1 MNLGKRDHISG
12 KLEDS
17 TTQYLLSPGAATA
30 ETYKFKFS
38 TQEDLAGKPSRCR
51 LVTIILLV
59 LATLFL
65 PVAILLD
72 KAISR
77 VDWYFPWNSWLVY
90 VLIVNTTFLM
100 LFGAY
105 IVSSVA
111 YPYSNSIMVRNLT
124 VNTNRKVGL
133 EFSRCAT
140 RMTRM
145 IKDMMERQNSDRA
158 SSIME
163 GKDDELTYEDES
175 IAASGTFAYLSDKDI
190 YMRVA
195 QNLELIELYY
205 QVNRKIIE
213 EDPN

>member
-1 MNLGKRDHISG
+1 
-12 KLEDS
+12 
-17 TTQYLLSPGAATA
+17 
-30 ETYKFKFS
+30 
-38 TQEDLAGKPSRCR
+38 
-51 LVTIILLV
+51 
-59 LATLFL
+59 
-65 PVAILLD
+65 
-72 KAISR
+72 
-77 VDWYFPWNSWLVY
+77 
-90 VLIVNTTFLM
+90 M